1 MIAGVEKDKNSS
13 AELISQIEVENLAL
27 KYDHS
32 PEIAYPNFTIN
43 ESEKVLLTGDS
54 GTGKSTLLKA
64 ILGEIIYKN
73 DVGDQITR
81 DLKQIGY
88 LAQDPKL
95 FPGTIA
101 DNIVML
107 HHELYAK
114 IPQLLNKVQLEADVM
129 RFPAGVETVVDLDQD
144 NLSGGQRQKVILA
157 REEVFYN
164 NFVLMDEATGAIDSK
179 APKKIIEYLVST
191 DKNIVLIA
199 HNFDE
204 RITGLFDREIQ
215 LTGRSSL
222 TLSCF
227 YFLFSKFHSKIIS
240 FHV

>member
-1 MIAGVEKDKNSS
+1 MIAGVEKVKNSS

-43 ESEKVLLTGDS
+43 EGEKVLLTGDS

-73 DVGDQITR
+73 DIGDQITR

-114 IPQLLNKVQLEADVM
+114 IPQ
-129 RFPAGVETVVDLDQD
+129 
-144 NLSGGQRQKVILA
+144 
-157 REEVFYN
+157 
-164 NFVLMDEATGAIDSK
+164 
-179 APKKIIEYLVST
+179 
-191 DKNIVLIA
+191 
-199 HNFDE
+199 
-204 RITGLFDREIQ
+204 
-215 LTGRSSL
+215 
-222 TLSCF
+222 
-227 YFLFSKFHSKIIS
+227 
-240 FHV
+240 